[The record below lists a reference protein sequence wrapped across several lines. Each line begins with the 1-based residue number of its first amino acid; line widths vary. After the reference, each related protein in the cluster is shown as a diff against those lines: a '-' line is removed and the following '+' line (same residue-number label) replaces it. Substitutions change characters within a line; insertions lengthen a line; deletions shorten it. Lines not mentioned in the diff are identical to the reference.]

1 VEVLEIVDDDKGWP
15 GETRCGE
22 SDHGG
27 RSFDMGADSVSDR
40 WSNLVGRGQGCE
52 VNEERAARESVC

>member
-1 VEVLEIVDDDKGWP
+1 
-15 GETRCGE
+15 
-22 SDHGG
+22 
-27 RSFDMGADSVSDR
+27 MGADSVSDR